1 MSGMLWKLQALC
13 QKQEKKEI
21 EQETEKNATQI

>member
-1 MSGMLWKLQALC
+1 MLWKLQALC

-21 EQETEKNATQI
+21 EQETEKNNANQI